1 MAGETILVIDD
12 SEELLELLEKHI
24 LKRLGYQIQIA
35 IDGRQGLEKAQ
46 QIEPDLIM
54 LDMNMPRMSGMAV
67 LDALRQNAISAPVIF
82 MTGEGSEFVAVQAF
96 RLGVFD
102 YLTKPFSIIA
112 VEEAVNRALHAI
124 RLAKEAEQLSQTLI
138 TAEAVRQTVATLAH
152 HINNQ
157 LMVANGGLE
166 LCQELLRESHPVDQK
181 AALQILT
188 NSQKSVRQ
196 IEAVLRVMNRLNRVE
211 LTTYHDTIS
220 MLDIET
226 AVQTELNQMTVAR
239 QSVVE

>member
-24 LKRLGYQIQIA
+24 LKRLGYQIQSA
-35 IDGRQGLEKAQ
+35 LDGRQGLEKAR
-46 QIEPDLIM
+46 QIGPDLIM

-102 YLTKPFSIIA
+102 YLTKPISMKA

-138 TAEAVRQTVATLAH
+138 TAEAVRQTVTTLAH

-166 LCQELLRESHPVDQK
+166 LCQELLRESHPVDQE